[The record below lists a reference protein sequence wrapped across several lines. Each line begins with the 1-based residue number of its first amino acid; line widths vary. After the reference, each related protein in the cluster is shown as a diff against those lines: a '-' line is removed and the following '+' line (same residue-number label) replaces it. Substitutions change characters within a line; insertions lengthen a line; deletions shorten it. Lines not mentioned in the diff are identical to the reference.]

1 VPLLKVDLLTFLNN
15 CKHVTTFLQNLDI
28 DVLGVPDYVLDQ
40 CYEVVIARSKN
51 TIVIPRAV
59 FESSQNRLLPKSFE
73 LKTRLYTCVP
83 KDLATARSLAKLG
96 GIYTI
101 ALRADTIRLIDEN
114 EINLLTQVKVRKFI
128 EVHLYSFIER
138 LKHED
143 KRVSLERLLY
153 FLSETIER
161 ALRRDVPVV
170 VSSASPQLDQA
181 LHPNQ
186 IDVLLFLLGFTKRE
200 RRMMLEVYP
209 MELLSTWRE
218 WR

>member
-1 VPLLKVDLLTFLNN
+1 M
-15 CKHVTTFLQNLDI
+15 
-28 DVLGVPDYVLDQ
+28 
-40 CYEVVIARSKN
+40 
-51 TIVIPRAV
+51 IPRAV

-101 ALRADTIRLIDEN
+101 ALRADTIRLIDEK

-153 FLSETIER
+153 FLS
-161 ALRRDVPVV
+161 
-170 VSSASPQLDQA
+170 
-181 LHPNQ
+181 
-186 IDVLLFLLGFTKRE
+186 
-200 RRMMLEVYP
+200 
-209 MELLSTWRE
+209 
-218 WR
+218 